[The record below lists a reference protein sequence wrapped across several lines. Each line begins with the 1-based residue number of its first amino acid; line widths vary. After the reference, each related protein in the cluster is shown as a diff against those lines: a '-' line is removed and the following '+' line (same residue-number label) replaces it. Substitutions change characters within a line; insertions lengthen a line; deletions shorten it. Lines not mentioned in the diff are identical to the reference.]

1 MNIVKKTSTYN
12 TTWASNRKIEYI
24 VIHYTAG
31 VTSKSGSARNIAS
44 YFANPDI
51 EASADFIVDDSEI
64 VQYNPDIKNRYCW
77 SVGGSKLATKGGKCY
92 GWASNK
98 NTVNIEIC
106 SSNSTGRITNANDK
120 YFYFTDA
127 AVKKAVELTK
137 YLMQEYKIDINHVI
151 RHYDVTGKYCPGVI
165 GWNAD
170 SGSENKWQNFK
181 SQLSGV
187 VENPKGTSYTIK
199 VSNSVNL
206 YKSATTASKC
216 GTVPKG
222 VYTIV
227 QELNGFGKLKS
238 GAGWVKLNECK
249 NEVIE
254 KGSIVKVKN
263 GAKNYDNGKSLAS
276 FVYTSNYYVMELV
289 RDRAVIGI
297 DGNVTAA
304 VKVSDLILVK

>member
-170 SGSENKWQNFK
+170 SGSESKWQNFK
-181 SQLSGV
+181 TLLKNSTATKTPATQQKNSTPRVPYLVKVTADALNIRRG
-187 VENPKGTSYTIK
+187 PGTNYSI
-199 VSNSVNL
+199 VG
-206 YKSATTASKC
+206 C
-216 GTVPKG
+216 IRDKG
-222 VYTIV
+222 VYTIT
-227 QELNGFGKLKS
+227 QLGYGQGAKLWGKLKS
-238 GAGWVKLNECK
+238 GQGYISLDYTTF
-249 NEVIE
+249 
-254 KGSIVKVKN
+254 VKN
-263 GAKNYDNGKSLAS
+263 
-276 FVYTSNYYVMELV
+276 V
-289 RDRAVIGI
+289 
-297 DGNVTAA
+297 
-304 VKVSDLILVK
+304 